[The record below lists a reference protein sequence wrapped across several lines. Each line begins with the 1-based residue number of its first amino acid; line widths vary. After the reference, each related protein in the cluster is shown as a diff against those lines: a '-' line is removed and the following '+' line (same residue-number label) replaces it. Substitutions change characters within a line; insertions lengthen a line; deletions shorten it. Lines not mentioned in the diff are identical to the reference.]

1 MDNEDENNKDDTNDG
16 DLARVLLHTLEHSDL
31 TRVARVAQLQWV
43 IPPQPA
49 IRVGGRRY
57 GVVVVVVVVGAQC
70 ETAHGGRHATTRL
83 DGRDVSGVVV
93 VVEGREL

>member
-16 DLARVLLHTLEHSDL
+16 DLVRIFLHMVEHPGL

-49 IRVGGRRY
+49 IGVGRGGR
-57 GVVVVVVVVGAQC
+57 
-70 ETAHGGRHATTRL
+70 
-83 DGRDVSGVVV
+83 
-93 VVEGREL
+93 